1 MSEPWF
7 FNVLPCHPRPYPDE
21 CLSGYLLRLAQANNA
36 SSLWSLIQDLFPT
49 WPYPQRVAML
59 RWEYPIDDWGRL
71 PLRTQLSPAD
81 LKALTVQSW
90 VEKFRPL
97 LTPKWPAS
105 LSPGHFLHGV
115 VNPRLQV
122 CPLCLQSEPYVR
134 LLWRLMP
141 VTACLEHNCLL
152 QTHCSQCG
160 EPLTVIGPFQ
170 HHLLCAHCGQDLR
183 HLPVSIASP
192 EDLLTQQHR
201 QAALRF
207 LLDPSVTLIKPL
219 DAQVPKTPRYL
230 PQAVGRKFRYLRI
243 QADRSISEIAQQID
257 VLEEVVCALE
267 RGRRTPFPIYL
278 AYLDALSVSW
288 PDFAALDVSPET
300 ELPSR
305 PYRLLHLRICPNPE
319 CSNHQPPPSTRV
331 RISTDIP
338 QRRVVRLHCSVCG
351 KHFTRSYDGELRTRP
366 CYAPPS
372 PDPRRLQKPDDQINR
387 LVELGLQGV
396 SNIQIAAQLGWCET
410 TVHRYWIALDLE
422 EQVHQAQEHR
432 KQQEQQQRHAAFHA
446 RLEAVLMNLLEQ
458 GREITLHQINRA
470 MGYAGNCV
478 DRFPDW
484 AEYLQMTTQS
494 HNAQV
499 RQRQYDTFLTQLMQA
514 TEELKRQGLSLTV
527 QGIVRQANL
536 SYDKIRWHHPELL
549 SILRR
554 IVREHTIE
562 MKRLRLQ
569 RLSARIDQAASR
581 LAAQN
586 KPLSRRAILT
596 EAGLSDS
603 TARSDPAIHDLLHQW
618 VGKLTGK
625 QG

>member
-49 WPYPQRVAML
+49 WPYPQRVTML

-81 LKALTVQSW
+81 LKALTVQPW

-97 LTPKWPAS
+97 LTPRWPAF

-115 VNPRLQV
+115 VNPQLQV

-160 EPLTVIGPFQ
+160 EPFTAIGPVQ
-170 HHLLCAHCGQDLR
+170 RHLLCAHCGQDMR
-183 HLPVSIASP
+183 HLPVIMASP

-207 LLDPSVTLIKPL
+207 LLDPSATLIKPS
-219 DAQVPKTPRYL
+219 AQVPEAPRYL
-230 PQAVGRKFRYLRI
+230 PQAIGRKFRYLRI
-243 QADRSISEIAQQID
+243 QAGLSMSEIAQPIN

-267 RGRRTPFPIYL
+267 GGRKTPFPVYL

-305 PYRLLHLRICPNPE
+305 QYRLLHLRLCPNPE
-319 CSNHQPPPSTRV
+319 CPNHQPPPSTRV

-351 KHFTRSYDGELRTRP
+351 KNFTRSYDGALRTRP
-366 CYAPPS
+366 CYAQPTPNL
-372 PDPRRLQKPDDQINR
+372 RHLKKLDDQVNR

-396 SNIQIAAQLGWCET
+396 SNIQIAAQLGCCET
-410 TVHRYWIALDLE
+410 TVHNYWLALGLE
-422 EQVHQAQEHR
+422 DQVHQAQTRR
-432 KQQEQQQRHAAFHA
+432 KKQEQQQRHAAFRA
-446 RLEAVLMNLLEQ
+446 RLETTLTNLIEQ
-458 GREITLHQINRA
+458 GGLITLDQVNRTL
-470 MGYAGNCV
+470 GYTGNCV
-478 DRFPDW
+478 GRFPDL
-484 AEYLQMTTQS
+484 AEYLQTTIQS
-494 HNAQV
+494 HNARV
-499 RQRQYDTFLTQLMQA
+499 RQHQYDTFLSQLMQVI
-514 TEELKRQGLSLTV
+514 EELKQQGHSLTV

-536 SYDKIRWHHPELL
+536 SYDQIRWHHPELL
-549 SILRR
+549 TILRC
-554 IVREHTIE
+554 IVREHKAET
-562 MKRLRLQ
+562 KGLRFQ
-569 RLSARIDQAASR
+569 CLSMRIDQAASR

-586 KPLSRRAILT
+586 KPLSCRAILT

-603 TARSDPAIHDLLHQW
+603 TVRSDPAIQNLLHQW
-618 VGKLTGK
+618 VGKPTGR